1 MVTTCAECTKHR
13 YRYATAGADL
23 SQAALKA
30 SRTWERD
37 GQPTEKQK
45 AELAMLRRA
54 KAVAADN
61 LADHEELCAV
71 AVSS

>member
-1 MVTTCAECTKHR
+1 MTCPECTRSR
-13 YRYATAGADL
+13 YRLATASADL
-23 SQAALKA
+23 SQAAFKA

-61 LADHEELCAV
+61 LADHEQGCTV